1 MKEGSGRLKR
11 HASYITKKDKL
22 KIDLFFGS
30 VFLVWLAVVIRLI
43 FDYV

>member
-1 MKEGSGRLKR
+1 MKEGSGKLKLR
-11 HASYITKKDKL
+11 ANCITKKDKL

-30 VFLVWLAVVIRLI
+30 VFLVWLTVVIRLI